1 MHNAL
6 IMHRFF
12 QSLIKDLI
20 MFQDTL
26 LKNNFITNLESYKKV
41 QEQRVTLKD
50 ISVKTINFVA
60 KTNKVL

>member
-1 MHNAL
+1 
-6 IMHRFF
+6 
-12 QSLIKDLI
+12 

-26 LKNNFITNLESYKKV
+26 LKNNNKLSNNFITNLESYKKV

>member
-1 MHNAL
+1 
-6 IMHRFF
+6 
-12 QSLIKDLI
+12 

-26 LKNNFITNLESYKKV
+26 LKNYFITNLESYKKV